1 MLAIEQTIDESSG
14 KPVLGQTVT
23 MEVDPKQ
30 AETLALGARMGE
42 LSLVLQDVMTQAKA
56 EPLETTFTSETDVS
70 EALGILGAARATA
83 AADKLAAEQA
93 AAASRPAPAPVV
105 EVEEEEEQI
114 PVEESIKV
122 YRSTTSTEQSFTQ

>member
-1 MLAIEQTIDESSG
+1 MLG
-14 KPVLGQTVT
+14 PTVA
-23 MEVDPKQ
+23 MEGDPKQ

-70 EALGILGAARATA
+70 EALGALGAARAA
-83 AADKLAAEQA
+83 AVADKLA

-105 EVEEEEEQI
+105 EVEKEEEQI